1 MSQDAQGSGFSAMSN
16 AKSDSAAPLSVG
28 RPPRAPLAGILVLGA
43 LVVGFMGW
51 TGVRIHAAK
60 QAQAA
65 VSSKRTVAAQKAAQD
80 AAAPEH
86 VRTVRAQT
94 RSWQPLVEFEG
105 SLLATQSAALGFK
118 VNGRIRTV
126 AVKLGQVVK
135 AGALLGTLD
144 ATEAA
149 AQVRSADAQLR
160 AAQAQLVLAEDNA
173 RRTSSM
179 VNSGALAESMG
190 VQSTSQHSLA
200 SAQLDAAKAG
210 LALSQVNLQ
219 NHSLIAPFSGTVTRV
234 PDGIGAVVSPSMVL
248 FELQDLSAL
257 KLKGSVSENDAN
269 LIRAGSPVEISTE
282 RGSASGVVS
291 TVLGAVDPSTRRV
304 PLEASFENE
313 KQGSLLRAGAF
324 VRARIRGGTPIS
336 VLRLPH
342 EALRPGSQDEVLVVQ
357 GELLTVKRVGFAL
370 DTDGSLLVRQGLEA
384 TDPVVLSPRPEAKTG
399 DRVVSEGVE
408 P

>member
-1 MSQDAQGSGFSAMSN
+1 MLN
-16 AKSDSAAPLSVG
+16 AKSGSAASLTASA
-28 RPPRAPLAGILVLGA
+28 PPRAPLAGVLVLGA
-43 LVVGFMGW
+43 LVVGFVGW

-65 VSSKRTVAAQKAAQD
+65 VSTKRTVAAQKAAQD

-86 VRTVRAQT
+86 VRVARGQSQT
-94 RSWQPLVEFEG
+94 WQPLVEFEG

-126 AVKLGQVVK
+126 SVKLGQVVK
-135 AGALLGTLD
+135 AGTVLGSLD
-144 ATEAA
+144 STEAA

-160 AAQAQLVLAEDNA
+160 AAQAQLALAEDNA

-179 VNSGALAESMG
+179 VTSGALAETMG
-190 VQSTSQHSLA
+190 VQSASQHSLA

-219 NHSLIAPFSGTVTRV
+219 NQTLIAPFSGTVTRV
-234 PDGIGAVVSPSMVL
+234 PEGVGAVVSPSMVL

-269 LIRAGSPVEISTE
+269 LIRAGAPVEISTE

-304 PLEASFENE
+304 PLEALFDNKKE
-313 KQGSLLRAGAF
+313 GATLRSGAF
-324 VRARIRGGTPIS
+324 VRARIQGGAPLP

-342 EALRPGSQDEVLVVQ
+342 EALRPGSQDEVLVAQ
-357 GELLTVKRVGFAL
+357 GEFLTVKRVSFAL
-370 DTDGSLLVRQGLEA
+370 DKDGSLLVRQGLDA
-384 TDPVVLSPRPEAKTG
+384 NDRVVLSPKPEAKTG
-399 DRVVSEGVE
+399 DRVLVEGAE
-408 P
+408 K